1 MPNSDPQPGPGE
13 GFALMPLEPTVAMVK
28 AGRQAISHLPMER
41 NALQV
46 ALLAWRAMAQE
57 AARAAGS

>member
-1 MPNSDPQPGPGE
+1 
-13 GFALMPLEPTVAMVK
+13 MVK